1 MNRFTLD
8 SRFHSSDKIKN
19 NVLRAVRD
27 FPEGEKLDTD
37 IQFSGLPGT
46 FFFGK
51 TAIGKVNKKAIC
63 LFKLPRRKSN

>member
-19 NVLRAVRD
+19 NVLRVVRD

-46 FFFGK
+46 IFFWKNCNREGK
-51 TAIGKVNKKAIC
+51 
-63 LFKLPRRKSN
+63 

>member
-19 NVLRAVRD
+19 NVLWAVRD
-27 FPEGEKLDTD
+27 FPESEKLDTD

-46 FFFGK
+46 FF
-51 TAIGKVNKKAIC
+51 
-63 LFKLPRRKSN
+63 LEKLQ